1 MVVEMVVSAS
11 AAVAE
16 AVVVENS
23 IPVEPWVE
31 TVAGVQ
37 ARRPP
42 GVEQLRSARH
52 AIYYYTSLPFSLSP
66 SLFPIRENSI
76 R

>member
-1 MVVEMVVSAS
+1 MVVEVVVSAR

-23 IPVEPWVE
+23 ITVDPYVE

-52 AIYYYTSLPFSLSP
+52 AIYYYTSLSLP
-66 SLFPIRENSI
+66 VFPIRENSI